1 MSQDPLFSER
11 EKKVIALLVEGKSNK
26 QIALALGISVR
37 TVEFHLGNI
46 YSKLLVSSR
55 GEAIVKLSK
64 SHLWESTGDPQDS
77 GLKESTVE
85 VKDNLSHNERKSSI
99 SDWRPPLKTI
109 FYVGAGLLAVFLVV
123 FLSLANPY
131 RNQTVEKHTT
141 ISIPT
146 SLPTTPA
153 SPLPT
158 STAWRPLSPRE
169 EIVAKARQLV
179 AGYDKAIQA
188 EMKKGQVEVSQDPA
202 SGKEIFRF
210 TGDSYTTIAKLYDDL
225 NQQLQ
230 PLNEQYLAL
239 YIADVQPTPFP
250 TQATEKENEDYYQEL
265 IGQYQAF
272 LDQLLRDGPTVR
284 VYDPTDGIYYNRF
297 IGDTYARSEI
307 MWNGIQALHQTPQMA
322 KVDQAAQMDEIHK
335 VTGNPD
341 LQLSFK
347 KIMGLANAPW
357 ISAAVYT
364 DEAGNRYWVA
374 IDAGRLAQIEPISS
388 PDVPAAEV
396 KSIDA
401 IRPLAEQF
409 TLTNSPRLANLKS
422 ELLYE
427 EGSKG
432 DLYFFT
438 WSYRNKDWSGTDW
451 AMMWPFL
458 QVGVSAD
465 GKIVTYMNTLDL
477 YK

>member
-1 MSQDPLFSER
+1 
-11 EKKVIALLVEGKSNK
+11 
-26 QIALALGISVR
+26 
-37 TVEFHLGNI
+37 
-46 YSKLLVSSR
+46 
-55 GEAIVKLSK
+55 
-64 SHLWESTGDPQDS
+64 
-77 GLKESTVE
+77 
-85 VKDNLSHNERKSSI
+85 
-99 SDWRPPLKTI
+99 
-109 FYVGAGLLAVFLVV
+109 
-123 FLSLANPY
+123 
-131 RNQTVEKHTT
+131 
-141 ISIPT
+141 
-146 SLPTTPA
+146 
-153 SPLPT
+153 
-158 STAWRPLSPRE
+158 
-169 EIVAKARQLV
+169 
-179 AGYDKAIQA
+179 
-188 EMKKGQVEVSQDPA
+188 
-202 SGKEIFRF
+202 
-210 TGDSYTTIAKLYDDL
+210 
-225 NQQLQ
+225 
-230 PLNEQYLAL
+230 
-239 YIADVQPTPFP
+239 
-250 TQATEKENEDYYQEL
+250 
-265 IGQYQAF
+265 
-272 LDQLLRDGPTVR
+272 
-284 VYDPTDGIYYNRF
+284 
-297 IGDTYARSEI
+297 
-307 MWNGIQALHQTPQMA
+307 
-322 KVDQAAQMDEIHK
+322 MDEIHK